1 MHSDEDVLFLRS
13 IPNGVLKEFRAEVR
27 LRLVKKTYTTF
38 DSFLP
43 MQTYSGSFIK
53 KNPTMFVDT
62 SWVKID
68 NLRDF
73 LREREVSVHG
83 MNYLIF

>member
-1 MHSDEDVLFLRS
+1 MMRSDEEVLFLRS
-13 IPNGVLKEFRAEVR
+13 IPNGVLEEFRAEVR

-38 DSFLP
+38 DSFL
-43 MQTYSGSFIK
+43 QTYSGSFIEK
-53 KNPTMFVDT
+53 KPTMFVDT

-73 LREREVSVHG
+73 LCEVVNERSLYME
-83 MNYLIF
+83 